1 MLQSCHSEN
10 MYLRDLLNRLV
21 EEFEELKYQ
30 YDQLDFIVRSA
41 IKKLEEERNRKNA

>member
-1 MLQSCHSEN
+1 

-30 YDQLDFIVRSA
+30 YDQLEFIVQSS
-41 IKKLEEERNRKNA
+41 IEKLEKERNKNNA

>member
-1 MLQSCHSEN
+1 